1 MCVLTQFLVGVLAS
15 ILGGFPLGAHSP
27 GGAGQNRPKPAP
39 TEAIWRSL
47 SRLGGLEVA

>member
-1 MCVLTQFLVGVLAS
+1 MRADAVFGGRFGLD
-15 ILGGFPLGAHSP
+15 LGGFPLGAHSP
-27 GGAGQNRPKPAP
+27 GGAGQNRPKLAP